1 MDQATLIIEAISF
14 IFGLG
19 IVWGSLNARIKQ
31 LERESI
37 GHRDLAERLTRI
49 EEKVKYIAE
58 HIKNNQ

>member
-1 MDQATLIIEAISF
+1 MTSETILTAISG
-14 IFGLG
+14 IFAAGL
-19 IVWGSLNARIKQ
+19 VWGSLNTRIKQ

-58 HIKNNQ
+58 NIKAQ

>member
-1 MDQATLIIEAISF
+1 MDQATLIIEVISF

-58 HIKNNQ
+58 HIKQQQ

>member
-1 MDQATLIIEAISF
+1 MSQTTLLIEAITF

-19 IVWGSLNARIKQ
+19 IVWGSLNTRIKY

-58 HIKNNQ
+58 HIKSQQ